1 MGCINSKRAV
11 SRGGTAGPDRPGRGR
26 VNGLGAGPYAGRG
39 AGDQLHWSRCHFCGK
54 RIPEKE
60 LNAHTVNCDDREVTC
75 VNSWCRE
82 IVKQGLMQQH
92 LDECNKR
99 QQAMCYKCGAV
110 LPATEM
116 PTHRDSCQPQR
127 CSACGELCITRIMK
141 WCPDNFVSRLS
152 ITHGPFATE
161 ALLARHV
168 TGGKQG
174 GDGAAAAR
182 GRVSYN
188 VARMQLLWRWM
199 KAKLYIEETIFRLT
213 FRELDLKKE
222 GFAIFKARDDV
233 SQSSVLVP
241 KRSRS
246 VIQSVTTPA
255 FTVHYIASSPATPI
269 SLSDILHLMKDLEKH
284 VLPPQPSAWRVFS
297 QALNLLNTMP
307 NVVRLDPP
315 LGARVSNGM
324 VMQGSKTIVVG
335 DLHGQLGDLLHI
347 LNENGM
353 PSEGTY
359 YIFNGDFVD
368 RGPQGVEV
376 LLILFSLLLVCPKYV
391 ALNRGNHECDYMN
404 DEYGFDVEVSTK
416 YDRNTFRLIQRCF
429 CALPLATII
438 GKKVF
443 VVHGGLPRRKGVT
456 LADIGRIQRFRQIP
470 MPENSQPE
478 EDELFQDLLWSDPV
492 EEMQGWRESV
502 RGAGVIFG
510 PDLTHDFLKNNE
522 LELIVRSHEECL
534 KGYEEH
540 HDRKLLTVFSA
551 SNYDGPESNL
561 ASYAVFIGDNPEPTC
576 HPFRVE
582 EDEEL
587 YAAVDLFEPF
597 TPTVAKSTSLPTVS
611 QSSLLLRR
619 RTRDDVLRVLRER
632 IYQRR
637 HRLLSY
643 FSKLDRTCKGSVW
656 KIEWTEAMR
665 NVLNLDLPWFFLR
678 GYLVAEDE
686 NSRIWYSPF
695 LEKFHSFL
703 QPLWLR
709 DWMESALYRLVG
721 KQRDG
726 HRTQSVS
733 VSFSK
738 GMVNYADFCSVIR
751 VVDYTTS
758 EAQLFQLFIYL
769 DKDGKGLIDGPNFLE
784 LLAEKAAHPV
794 SDPLRWDLEAM
805 EQLQSVVIQ
814 ARSQLPYIFK
824 VSATDRALTPER
836 FFKGIDQLRRGMR
849 KDVTQ
854 AQREKIYDFM
864 QERAPPPGVMFEHF
878 LFITSVFDVQALP
891 WNSAVAPEEV
901 RVMLPTLGNH
911 SFVVREGV
919 AVWE

>member
-1 MGCINSKRAV
+1 
-11 SRGGTAGPDRPGRGR
+11 
-26 VNGLGAGPYAGRG
+26 
-39 AGDQLHWSRCHFCGK
+39 
-54 RIPEKE
+54 
-60 LNAHTVNCDDREVTC
+60 
-75 VNSWCRE
+75 
-82 IVKQGLMQQH
+82 
-92 LDECNKR
+92 
-99 QQAMCYKCGAV
+99 
-110 LPATEM
+110 
-116 PTHRDSCQPQR
+116 
-127 CSACGELCITRIMK
+127 MK
-141 WCPDNFVSRLS
+141 WCPGNFVTHIK

-168 TGGKQG
+168 NSVNQGKGGV
-174 GDGAAAAR
+174 DAAK

-199 KAKLYIEETIFRLT
+199 KAKLYLEETMFRLT

-233 SQSSVLVP
+233 NQSRVLVP

-246 VIQSVTTPA
+246 VIQSVTAPA
-255 FTVHYIASSPATPI
+255 ISSHYIPTSAAEPI
-269 SLSDILHLMKDLEKH
+269 TVQLIQRLIRELAQH
-284 VLPPQPSAWRVFS
+284 VLPPQPSAWRIFT
-297 QALNLLNTMP
+297 QALSLLNTMP

-315 LGARVSNGM
+315 VGARVSNGM
-324 VMQGSKTIVVG
+324 VVQGSKIIVVG
-335 DLHGQLGDLLHI
+335 DLHGQLGDLLYI
-347 LNENGM
+347 LKECGM
-353 PSEGTY
+353 PNEGTY

-368 RGPQGVEV
+368 RGPHGVEV
-376 LLILFSLLLVCPKYV
+376 LLILFSLLLACPRYV

-416 YDRNTFRLIQRCF
+416 YDRNMFRLIQRCF
-429 CALPLATII
+429 CALPLATTI

-492 EEMQGWRESV
+492 EDMHGWRESV
-502 RGAGVIFG
+502 RGAGVLFG
-510 PDLTHDFLKNNE
+510 ADLTHEFLKNNG

-540 HDRKLLTVFSA
+540 HNKKLLTVFSA

-561 ASYAVFIGDNPEPTC
+561 GSFAVFIGDNPEPEC

-582 EDEEL
+582 EEDE
-587 YAAVDLFEPF
+587 YAQAIVDVTEPF
-597 TPTVAKSTSLPTVS
+597 TPTLPRSTTLPTPFP
-611 QSSLLLRR
+611 SSILLRR
-619 RTRDDVLRVLRER
+619 RTRDEVLRVLRER

-643 FSKLDRTCKGSVW
+643 FAKLDRTCKGSVW

-695 LEKFHSFL
+695 LEKFHNFL
-703 QPLWLR
+703 QPLWLN
-709 DWMESALYRLVG
+709 DWMEGALYSLVM
-721 KQRDG
+721 KQRAG

-733 VSFSK
+733 VAFSK
-738 GMVNYADFCSVIR
+738 GMVNYTDFCSVIR

-758 EAQLFQLFIYL
+758 EAQLFQIFIYL
-769 DKDGKGLIDGPNFLE
+769 DREGKGQIDGPKFLE
-784 LLAEKAAHPV
+784 LLAEKATRPV
-794 SDPLRWDLEAM
+794 PDALRWDHEAM
-805 EQLQSVVIQ
+805 EQLQNVVIQ
-814 ARSQLPYIFK
+814 ARSQLPYLFN

-836 FFKGIDQLRRGMR
+836 FFSGITQLCRGMR
-849 KDVTQ
+849 KDLTQ
-854 AQREKIYDFM
+854 AQKEKIYEFL
-864 QERAPPPGVMFEHF
+864 QERAPQPGVMFEHF
-878 LFITSVFDVQALP
+878 LFVTAVFDVHALP
-891 WNSAVAPEEV
+891 WSASIHPDDVH
-901 RVMLPTLGNH
+901 VMLPSLGNH
-911 SFVVREGV
+911 SFIVREGE
-919 AVWE
+919 AAWE